1 MQAVG
6 GRSRRLV
13 LWVVGVVVAFLAAVG
28 AWAVATPPG
37 SAPDDAF
44 HLATTYCAW
53 GESSRCVETAEG
65 PMVPQRIA
73 ETFCFLGKPFDSA
86 VCLNGLGD
94 NLVAARVDEGTYP
107 PVFHNVMR
115 VFAGDDVARSVVVM
129 RLANVLVAA
138 LLLGATLLLA
148 GRPVRRATAMAW
160 LVGLVPVG
168 MFFIA
173 SINPTAWAIT
183 GVGLYWAALLTWFR
197 VDRGRAHRW
206 LTGGLV
212 VATAVVAAGS
222 RSDAGGF
229 ILVSALAVVI
239 LAWPAVRLA
248 PRRLW
253 LLAALAPLLLWSLSI
268 QVLSIL
274 RGGLRGD
281 GAVEGDMANGIP
293 DAGLGNNLREL
304 VTFVAGV
311 FGVDKSAFDFGPTGY
326 AWGLG
331 PLDTPLPSVVGLLAV
346 ACAGFVLLHGLR
358 AYNLRKV
365 VAVTLVA
372 AAIVGYPLLILARTP
387 SGTPGSLQPRY
398 VLPLIIVLLGV
409 ASLAAG
415 RRADRLRLV
424 PGVALTIALTVAT
437 SIALAVTMRRFTNG
451 LFVPWSDLLVEPSWW
466 WGWGPSPLAVWLVG
480 TVGAAAY
487 FTLLVT
493 ISRQNPVATPVAEGA
508 AHYDGAHRADARS
521 AHES

>member
-1 MQAVG
+1 M
-6 GRSRRLV
+6 
-13 LWVVGVVVAFLAAVG
+13 LWVVGVMVAFLAAVG

-53 GESSRCVETAEG
+53 GANSRCVETPDG

-73 ETFCFLGKPFDSA
+73 ETLCFLGQPFDSA

-94 NLVAARVDEGTYP
+94 NLVAARVDDGLYP
-107 PVFHNVMR
+107 PLFHNAMR
-115 VFAGDDVARSVVVM
+115 VFAGDDVGRSVVIM
-129 RLANVLVAA
+129 RLANVLLAA

-173 SINPTAWAIT
+173 SINPTSWAIT
-183 GVGLYWAALLTWFR
+183 GVGLFWAALLTWFR

-206 LTGGLV
+206 LTGSLV
-212 VATAVVAAGS
+212 VVTAIVAAGS

-229 ILVSALAVVI
+229 ILVSAIAVVV
-239 LAWPAVRLA
+239 LAWPAVRRA

-253 LLAALAPLLLWSLSI
+253 LLVAIAPLVLWSLSF
-268 QVLSIL
+268 QALSIL

-281 GAVEGDMANGIP
+281 GTAQGDMANGIP

-304 VTFVAGV
+304 VTFLAGV

-326 AWGLG
+326 SWGLG
-331 PLDTPLPSVVGLLAV
+331 PLDTPVPSVVGLLAV

-358 AYNLRKV
+358 AYNLRKI
-365 VAVTLVA
+365 VAVALVA
-372 AAIVGYPLLILARTP
+372 AAIVGYPLVILARTP
-387 SGTPGSLQPRY
+387 TGTPGSLQPRY
-398 VLPLIIVLLGV
+398 VLPLIVVLLGLASV
-409 ASLAAG
+409 AAV
-415 RRADRLRLV
+415 RRRDRLRLAPAILV
-424 PGVALTIALTVAT
+424 TVSLTVAT

-466 WGWGPSPLAVWLVG
+466 WGWGPSPLTVWLIG

-487 FTLLVT
+487 FTVLVT
-493 ISRQNPVATPVAEGA
+493 VARQESESSSTGVDAMVSSR
-508 AHYDGAHRADARS
+508 
-521 AHES
+521 